1 MTNSRHYVIKFVRRA
16 NMWVVTYFIGTKQN
30 QAWFSSEAEAQ
41 EFVKKEN

>member
-1 MTNSRHYVIKFVRRA
+1 MSNSRRYVIKFVKRA

-41 EFVKKEN
+41 AFVNKES